1 MMEMGLGA
9 KDEDGWAP
17 RSETDEAV
25 ESATDDTEAE
35 VTGDGEDGGDNRQ
48 PVQGD
53 DLGEGDDER
62 GWLLK
67 LVDEDVRD
75 LLVAAS
81 FVLAASEAVADRRSS
96 SQRKWWEAYGRL
108 YKKVE
113 YMRQLFAC
121 QIIFRYKMNGGVNQ
135 AMGIGVLFWRSIH
148 SIVMACTI
156 RWYALYLVHSKI
168 CQLAAKD
175 MGQDNYIGPVEHV
188 GEQGNDTVGTLHVC
202 CAIIASA
209 GVCTEC

>member
-1 MMEMGLGA
+1 M
-9 KDEDGWAP
+9 
-17 RSETDEAV
+17 AV
-25 ESATDDTEAE
+25 
-35 VTGDGEDGGDNRQ
+35 R
-48 PVQGD
+48 
-53 DLGEGDDER
+53 
-62 GWLLK
+62 LLK

-108 YKKVE
+108 
-113 YMRQLFAC
+113 C

-156 RWYALYLVHSKI
+156 SYKAI
-168 CQLAAKD
+168 AKD
-175 MGQDNYIGPVEHV
+175 ILGLLESRTSDPLLICV
-188 GEQGNDTVGTLHVC
+188 
-202 CAIIASA
+202 A
-209 GVCTEC
+209 G